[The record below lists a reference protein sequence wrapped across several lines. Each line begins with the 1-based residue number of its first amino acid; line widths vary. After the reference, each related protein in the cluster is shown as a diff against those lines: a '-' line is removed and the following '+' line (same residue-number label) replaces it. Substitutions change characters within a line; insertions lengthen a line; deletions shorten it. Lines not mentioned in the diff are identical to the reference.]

1 MISDLLTGSLYN
13 PTVSHQNE
21 GTRSHSWDGG
31 GLIPEI
37 NDAVQEQFGE
47 PQLQE
52 VTTTFA
58 HLPTLSYGHR
68 SCYSSKKATVHVLPV
83 HY

>member
-31 GLIPEI
+31 DLIPEI
-37 NDAVQEQFGE
+37 NNAVQEQFGE
-47 PQLQE
+47 P
-52 VTTTFA
+52 
-58 HLPTLSYGHR
+58 
-68 SCYSSKKATVHVLPV
+68 
-83 HY
+83 